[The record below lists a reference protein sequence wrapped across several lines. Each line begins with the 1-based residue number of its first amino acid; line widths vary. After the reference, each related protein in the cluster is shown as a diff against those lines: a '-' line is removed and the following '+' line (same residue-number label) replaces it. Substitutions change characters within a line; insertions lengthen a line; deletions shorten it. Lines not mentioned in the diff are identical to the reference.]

1 MFRAV
6 FGSILVLAMA
16 GPALAAAEI
25 ETCRDAGATSEARL
39 VACSAVI
46 ADATI
51 TGRPK
56 AAAHAYVGDS
66 PGEKARLRRRHLG
79 LQQGA

>member
-46 ADATI
+46 LGI
-51 TGRPK
+51 GW
-56 AAAHAYVGDS
+56 AAALA
-66 PGEKARLRRRHLG
+66 AR
-79 LQQGA
+79 